1 MENSIS
7 YNYIQ
12 VGKEIWYKNKQDS
25 PTDMPYLLSK
35 VKSKNN
41 SNQICILTNGESVQ
55 YSNTLPYYNNS
66 NINVDDL
73 SGLEEINE
81 MDILNNLLNRFS
93 SKIYFTNIGDILLF
107 LNPYANKEQI
117 YSEEILSLYNKK
129 NFEIKNTLYIESHT
143 YKNMYNI
150 IKRLKYGKDNR
161 QTVIVQGENC
171 TGKSEIINQSIR
183 YVLSYFRNKNSSKK
197 KDGSNNSND
206 NNEDYIVFEN
216 DPYDNNNENNI
227 KNIGEDEKIDEN
239 IYIFNSDDSR
249 SNDGGFYSIFN
260 YKLNQGV
267 YNNNIPKKIVA
278 SIIVLEAF
286 GNAKTMNNNY
296 STRIIKYIKLK
307 INQAF
312 TKITGAEIFAF
323 LFDKNRVTNIES
335 NKGNNFNIFYYLLNC
350 GNNDL
355 LQKLFLFSDNASNYY
370 YLIRDNN
377 KIDNSLYNKNKF
389 KDLKEALITLG
400 FNNGEMFSIFKILS
414 AIILLGNTEIK
425 FDDDLKLIINKKEY
439 FSNIC
444 NLLNID
450 SNEFISALINQE
462 TSLGNN
468 SYFNNNNILNHKTT
482 YNYYNGND
490 EIQRMKNNFCNELY
504 NQLFLWIVNKINNNI
519 NYSSSFDNEGEKT
532 ITFFDFCGYENDYS
546 YKYNNIVYLNSLE
559 QIFINYINELMF
571 YFYLKDYYLTN
582 LKLFQKEGVDYIA
595 DKVSN
600 EYDNKKDILNSINY
614 LFNEIKNMQYDRD
627 IKAFIS
633 DLEKDKY
640 YQGSKKKYKKVK
652 YNRMVKNP
660 TNSNYFLIHHTSEDV
675 FYNMNGFL
683 SKNNKN
689 FIPWSLLDCLLKSKN
704 PIIRNIY
711 KNNRI
716 NTISINMNNSDSN
729 QNNYYNYENIINNG
743 FVTLGDEYKVFIKDI
758 KKEIKQSQ
766 RNYIICLK
774 SNQNKKPQIFN
785 PNYIFNQLK
794 YFNLLFCI
802 KQLEQNFYPILYSFI
817 DFYNKFK
824 ITQEGNIVNEFEET
838 VRYNVDSNSTS
849 INDLYK
855 KECLNIIND
864 LISYNNKNNK
874 GNIIMINDDLI
885 LFGKN
890 KILMKEKLYN
900 VLDQE
905 KNRRI
910 DYKTKA
916 TNIII
921 LGINYIKNR
930 RYFIELKN
938 KIINEKVSKIQAM
951 LKGFIEKNKMQK
963 YNGLMF
969 ILQNSLRVLYAKKKF
984 NDLEKNRNII
994 LINLEIY
1001 LNKIIKRR
1009 MKNNIPPESPNRK
1022 EKILDKVE
1030 NYAYFSNY
1038 LQNNPNMVKSNGENG
1053 DNNNLSDI
1061 TNLTNNQL
1069 ENNKNASNNNL
1080 NNDTKKENEN
1090 LSNQNESNII
1100 NDKDN
1105 TNKEN
1110 ASKKEEDKKL
1120 KSNEDKDKKKS
1131 SKKDKRL
1138 TIFNVNSAQDFLK
1151 GMNKMND
1158 LNKKLNL
1165 NKNKDSNKTN
1175 AVHTMK
1181 IFTQL
1186 NILKKESKPLNIEQ
1200 IKNKTAV
1207 KVLQE
1212 NCLLHKIKKK
1222 KKGIK
1227 TIFNHSY
1234 SILVSRYY
1242 TTMKKEV
1249 RIIQKYVKLYKKRQD
1264 ILNNAISK
1272 KMNNI
1277 SNSINET
1284 ENKINK
1290 ILFPYRKTNMNMSM
1304 NLNKESNNINNN
1316 DKNNSSNINN
1326 KNNSS
1331 NNKSTN
1337 VKDNKSLLSTF
1348 EKYKNYKKRK
1358 QIYNNSSKSNFSI
1371 YSIDKNNKNKIGNMK
1386 SMSTKIHDKK
1396 NNSLNQLK
1404 EEEKDMNYF
1413 SNSEK
1418 KDEYNEAPKLIK
1430 NIPNLSYNNKYKDTL
1445 LTSTVNNQTNEYEQ
1459 KYYDNKLYFL
1469 SKIIDIDILTD
1480 ISYNEEIDE
1489 TFWVKEYKKIYEY
1502 NLNNKTPIQQIYLS
1516 DTHTLLINNKGNI
1529 FFFGFNDKGQ
1539 CGQNIENNIS
1549 TENENKNKNLNY
1561 NYFTSDMALSFF
1573 KYYSSIYGNVKEA
1586 ILGDGYTL
1594 ILNDKDKT
1602 YTFGDYFQFN
1612 IQNNPFNNVIS
1623 NSIINNNRN
1632 LINIKSIN
1640 GKGNINIYL
1649 TKNNDL
1655 YFNLTSNK
1663 KFLISNSSESNNN
1676 STNFYSQN
1684 IPIQLFIDKR
1694 IKISSIS
1701 CGYNFYIILSKQG
1714 KVYGGGSN
1722 DHGELCSKDNINPR
1736 FTPEEIVEVSK
1747 LKEKVIQVS
1756 CGFKHAIILTSN
1768 NNVYGWG
1775 NNSFGQLFSGQVCR
1789 KSEIIKL
1796 NNISKKKII
1805 QICAGFRS
1813 SFILNDINEIY
1824 YFGVLNRNKKNLT
1837 GEPEQVFIEEKNN
1850 EYGNKNDFIP
1860 VKINSRW
1867 NKQISLLNVTFAD
1880 IRNFS
1885 FKAEYSKNKMGNEK
1899 LKDILTVL
1907 SSKWLVDSIKVPYI
1921 QEISQYFN
1929 KNYMD
1934 KPDKTAKVRYY

>member
-12 VGKEIWYKNKQDS
+12 VGKEIWYKNRQDS

-41 SNQICILTNGESVQ
+41 SKQICILANGESVQ
-55 YSNTLPYYNNS
+55 YSNTLPYFNNS

-150 IKRLKYGKDNR
+150 LKRLKHGKANR
-161 QTVIVQGENC
+161 QTVLIQGENC

-183 YVLSYFRNKNSSKK
+183 YVLSYFRNKNISKEK
-197 KDGSNNSND
+197 NGRNNNDINDD
-206 NNEDYIVFEN
+206 NNDDYIVFEN
-216 DPYDNNNENNI
+216 NPEDNIENNNNN
-227 KNIGEDEKIDEN
+227 GEDEKIDEDV
-239 IYIFNSDDSR
+239 YIFNSDDSGT

-267 YNNNIPKKIVA
+267 YNNNIPKKIIA

-286 GNAKTMNNNY
+286 GNAKTINNNN

-323 LFDKNRVTNIES
+323 LFDKNRVTNIEA

-355 LQKLFLFSDNASNYY
+355 LQKLFLFSDNISNYY

-377 KIDNSLYNKNKF
+377 NIDNSLYNKNQF
-389 KDLKEALITLG
+389 KVLKEALITLG

-425 FDDDLKLIINKKEY
+425 IDDDLKLIVKKEEY
-439 FSNIC
+439 FLNIC

-462 TSLGNN
+462 ASLGNN
-468 SYFNNNNILNHKTT
+468 YNYNNNNYLYHKST

-504 NQLFLWIVNKINNNI
+504 NQLFLWVVNKINNNI
-519 NYSSSFDNEGEKT
+519 NYSSSFDNEGEKS
-532 ITFFDFCGYENDYS
+532 ITFFDFCGYENYYS
-546 YKYNNIVYLNSLE
+546 YKYNNIIYLNSLE

-582 LKLFQKEGVDYIA
+582 LKFFQKEGVDYIA

-614 LFNEIKNMQYDRD
+614 LFNEIKNMQNDRD
-627 IKAFIS
+627 IKTFIS
-633 DLEKDKY
+633 NLEKDKY

-652 YNRMVKNP
+652 YNRMIKNSS
-660 TNSNYFLIHHTSEDV
+660 NSNYFLIHHTSEDV

-683 SKNNKN
+683 YKNNTN

-716 NTISINMNNSDSN
+716 NTISINVNNSENKSN

-743 FVTLGDEYKVFIKDI
+743 FVTLGDEYKCFIKD
-758 KKEIKQSQ
+758 
-766 RNYIICLK
+766 
-774 SNQNKKPQIFN
+774 QIFN

-794 YFNLLFCI
+794 YFNLLFSI
-802 KQLEQNFYPILYSFI
+802 KQLEQNFYPILYSFM

-824 ITQEGNIVNEFEET
+824 ITQEGNIVNEFEDT
-838 VRYNVDSNSTS
+838 VRYNIDSNSTS

-864 LISYNNKNNK
+864 LINYNNKNNK
-874 GNIIMINDDLI
+874 DNIIIINDDLI

-890 KILMKEKLYN
+890 KILMKEKLFN
-900 VLDQE
+900 VLEQE

-910 DYKTKA
+910 DNKTKA
-916 TNIII
+916 TKIII

-938 KIINEKVSKIQAM
+938 KIINEKISKIQA
-951 LKGFIEKNKMQK
+951 LVKGFTEKNKMEK

-969 ILQNSLRVLYAKKKF
+969 ILQNSLRVLSAKKKF
-984 NDLEKNRNII
+984 NDLERNRNII
-994 LINLEIY
+994 LVNLEIY
-1001 LNKIIKRR
+1001 INKILKRN
-1009 MKNNIPPESPNRK
+1009 MKNSLQPESPNRK
-1022 EKILDKVE
+1022 EKILDRVE
-1030 NYAYFSNY
+1030 NYTCISNY
-1038 LQNNPNMVKSNGENG
+1038 LENSPDRLKNTVGNG
-1053 DNNNLSDI
+1053 DNNNMSNI
-1061 TNLTNNQL
+1061 INLTNNL
-1069 ENNKNASNNNL
+1069 IDNNKIASNNNL
-1080 NNDTKKENEN
+1080 
-1090 LSNQNESNII
+1090 
-1100 NDKDN
+1100 
-1105 TNKEN
+1105 EN
-1110 ASKKEEDKKL
+1110 ASKIENEGNQNDNNNINDKENINKDSQKESVSKQEEDKKL
-1120 KSNEDKDKKKS
+1120 KSKEEKDKKKS

-1138 TIFNVNSAQDFLK
+1138 TIFNANNNSAQDFLK
-1151 GMNKMND
+1151 GMNKMNE

-1165 NKNKDSNKTN
+1165 NTKKSNNNSNT
-1175 AVHTMK
+1175 VHTMK
-1181 IFTQL
+1181 IFTKL
-1186 NILKKESKPLNIEQ
+1186 NILKREPKPLNIEQ
-1200 IKNKTAV
+1200 IKNKVAI

-1212 NCLLHKIKKK
+1212 NCLLYKINKK

-1242 TTMKKEV
+1242 STMKKEV
-1249 RIIQKYVKLYKKRQD
+1249 RIIQKYFKLYKERQD

-1272 KMNNI
+1272 KMSNI
-1277 SNSINET
+1277 SNTTKET
-1284 ENKINK
+1284 DNKINK
-1290 ILFPYRKTNMNMSM
+1290 ILFPYRKMNI
-1304 NLNKESNNINNN
+1304 NRNINKDSNNINNN
-1316 DKNNSSNINN
+1316 DKNNSSN
-1326 KNNSS
+1326 
-1331 NNKSTN
+1331 NKSTN
-1337 VKDNKSLLSTF
+1337 IKDNKSLLSTF

-1358 QIYNNSSKSNFSI
+1358 QLYNISSQGNLSMNSF
-1371 YSIDKNNKNKIGNMK
+1371 DKNNKNKIGNMK
-1386 SMSTKIHDKK
+1386 SMSTKIQDK
-1396 NNSLNQLK
+1396 NNNNLSQLK

-1418 KDEYNEAPKLIK
+1418 EYNEEPKLIK
-1430 NIPNLSYNNKYKDTL
+1430 SIPNLSYNNKYKDNL
-1445 LTSTVNNQTNEYEQ
+1445 LSTTANNQTNDYEP
-1459 KYYDNKLYFL
+1459 KNYDNKLYFL
-1469 SKIIDIDILTD
+1469 SKIIDIDILSD
-1480 ISYNEEIDE
+1480 ISFNEEIDE

-1549 TENENKNKNLNY
+1549 TENENKNKNLNF
-1561 NYFTSDMALSFF
+1561 NYFSSDMALSFF
-1573 KYYSSIYGNVKEA
+1573 KYYSTIYGNVKEA

-1594 ILNDKDKT
+1594 ILNDRGKA
-1602 YTFGDYFQFN
+1602 YTFGDYFQLN
-1612 IQNNPFNNVIS
+1612 IQNNSVNNVIS
-1623 NSIINNNRN
+1623 NSIINNNKN

-1663 KFLISNSSESNNN
+1663 KFIINKYSH
-1676 STNFYSQN
+1676 TN
-1684 IPIQLFIDKR
+1684 
-1694 IKISSIS
+1694 
-1701 CGYNFYIILSKQG
+1701 
-1714 KVYGGGSN
+1714 
-1722 DHGELCSKDNINPR
+1722 
-1736 FTPEEIVEVSK
+1736 
-1747 LKEKVIQVS
+1747 
-1756 CGFKHAIILTSN
+1756 
-1768 NNVYGWG
+1768 
-1775 NNSFGQLFSGQVCR
+1775 
-1789 KSEIIKL
+1789 
-1796 NNISKKKII
+1796 
-1805 QICAGFRS
+1805 
-1813 SFILNDINEIY
+1813 IY
-1824 YFGVLNRNKKNLT
+1824 R
-1837 GEPEQVFIEEKNN
+1837 
-1850 EYGNKNDFIP
+1850 
-1860 VKINSRW
+1860 
-1867 NKQISLLNVTFAD
+1867 
-1880 IRNFS
+1880 
-1885 FKAEYSKNKMGNEK
+1885 
-1899 LKDILTVL
+1899 
-1907 SSKWLVDSIKVPYI
+1907 
-1921 QEISQYFN
+1921 
-1929 KNYMD
+1929 
-1934 KPDKTAKVRYY
+1934 

>member
-55 YSNTLPYYNNS
+55 YSNTLPYFNNS

-73 SGLEEINE
+73 SGLDEINE

-129 NFEIKNTLYIESHT
+129 NFEVKNTLYIESHT

-150 IKRLKYGKDNR
+150 IKKLKHGKDNR
-161 QTVIVQGENC
+161 QTVLIQGENC

-206 NNEDYIVFEN
+206 YNEDYIVFEN
-216 DPYDNNNENNI
+216 NFNDNNNENYN
-227 KNIGEDEKIDEN
+227 NYGEEEKIDEN
-239 IYIFNSDDSR
+239 VYIFNSDDSR
-249 SNDGGFYSIFN
+249 SNEGGFYSIFN
-260 YKLNQGV
+260 YKINQGV
-267 YNNNIPKKIVA
+267 YNSNIPKKIIS

-286 GNAKTMNNNY
+286 GNAKTMNNNN

-323 LFDKNRVTNIES
+323 LFDKNRVTNIEA
-335 NKGNNFNIFYYLLNC
+335 NKGNNFNIFYYLVNC

-355 LQKLFLFSDNASNYY
+355 LQKLFLFSDNISNYY

-377 KIDNSLYNKNKF
+377 SIDNSLYNKNQF
-389 KDLKEALITLG
+389 KVLKEALITLG
-400 FNNGEMFSIFKILS
+400 FNNGEMFSIFKIIS

-425 FDDDLKLIINKKEY
+425 FDDDLKLIINKKENFY
-439 FSNIC
+439 NIC

-462 TSLGNN
+462 ASLGNN
-468 SYFNNNNILNHKTT
+468 LYYNNNNILNHKNT

-546 YKYNNIVYLNSLE
+546 YKYNNIIYLNSLE

-582 LKLFQKEGVDYIA
+582 LKFFQKEGVDYIA

-614 LFNEIKNMQYDRD
+614 LFNEIKNMQNDRD
-627 IKAFIS
+627 IKTFIS
-633 DLEKDKY
+633 NLEKDKY

-652 YNRMVKNP
+652 YNRMVKNSS
-660 TNSNYFLIHHTSEDV
+660 NSNYFLIHHTSEDV

-683 SKNNKN
+683 NKNNNN

-716 NTISINMNNSDSN
+716 NTISINVNNSENKSN

-743 FVTLGDEYKVFIKDI
+743 FVTLGDEYKCFIKDI

-766 RNYIICLK
+766 RSYIICLK

-794 YFNLLFCI
+794 YFNLLFSI

-838 VRYNVDSNSTS
+838 VRYNVDSNSAS

-864 LISYNNKNNK
+864 LINYNNKNNK
-874 GNIIMINDDLI
+874 DNIIIVNDDLI

-900 VLDQE
+900 VLEQE

-916 TNIII
+916 TSIII

-938 KIINEKVSKIQAM
+938 KIIDEKVSRIQA
-951 LKGFIEKNKMQK
+951 LVKGFTEKSKMEK

-969 ILQNSLRVLYAKKKF
+969 ILQNSLRVLSAKKKF
-984 NDLEKNRNII
+984 SDLEKNRNII

-1001 LNKIIKRR
+1001 LNKIIKRNL
-1009 MKNNIPPESPNRK
+1009 KNSMPPESPNRK

-1030 NYAYFSNY
+1030 DYTCFSNY
-1038 LQNNPNMVKSNGENG
+1038 LEKSPEKVKNNSGIG
-1053 DNNNLSDI
+1053 DNNNISNVTD
-1061 TNLTNNQL
+1061 LTNNQFD
-1069 ENNKNASNNNL
+1069 NNKIASNNNL
-1080 NNDTKKENEN
+1080 DNTTKIENGNEG
-1090 LSNQNESNII
+1090 NQNDNN

-1105 TNKEN
+1105 INKDTNKEN
-1110 ASKKEEDKKL
+1110 ASKLEEDKKL
-1120 KSNEDKDKKKS
+1120 KSNEVKDKKKS
-1131 SKKDKRL
+1131 AKKEKRL
-1138 TIFNVNSAQDFLK
+1138 TIFNANSAQDFLK

-1165 NKNKDSNKTN
+1165 NKNKNKINNKTN

-1181 IFTQL
+1181 IFTKL
-1186 NILKKESKPLNIEQ
+1186 NILKKEPKILNIEQ
-1200 IKNKTAV
+1200 IKNKSAV

-1212 NCLLHKIKKK
+1212 NCLLYKIKKK

-1242 TTMKKEV
+1242 TTLKKEV
-1249 RIIQKYVKLYKKRQD
+1249 RIIQKYIKLYLKRKD

-1272 KMNNI
+1272 KMSNI

-1284 ENKINK
+1284 DNKINK
-1290 ILFPYRKTNMNMSM
+1290 ILFPYRKANMNMNLSM
-1304 NLNKESNNINNN
+1304 NLNKESNNIINN
-1316 DKNNSSNINN
+1316 DKNNI
-1326 KNNSS
+1326 S
-1331 NNKSTN
+1331 NNKSKN

-1358 QIYNNSSKSNFSI
+1358 QLYNYNSSKSNLSM
-1371 YSIDKNNKNKIGNMK
+1371 YSNDKNKNNKIGNMK
-1386 SMSTKIHDKK
+1386 SMSTKINDKK
-1396 NNSLNQLK
+1396 NNNLNQLK
-1404 EEEKDMNYF
+1404 EEEKDINYF

-1418 KDEYNEAPKLIK
+1418 KDDYNEAPKLIK
-1430 NIPNLSYNNKYKDTL
+1430 NIPNLSYNNKFKDTL
-1445 LTSTVNNQTNEYEQ
+1445 LTSIVNNQANDYEQ

-1469 SKIIDIDILTD
+1469 SKIIDIDLLSD

-1516 DTHTLLINNKGNI
+1516 DTHTLLINNKGNL

-1561 NYFTSDMALSFF
+1561 NY
-1573 KYYSSIYGNVKEA
+1573 YSNIYGNVKEA

-1594 ILNDKDKT
+1594 ILNDKGKT

-1612 IQNNPFNNVIS
+1612 IQNNSANNVIS
-1623 NSIINNNRN
+1623 NSIINNNKN

-1663 KFLISNSSESNNN
+1663 KFLINNSSANNN
-1676 STNFYSQN
+1676 NNTNFYSQN
-1684 IPIQLFIDKR
+1684 IPIQIFIDKR
-1694 IKISSIS
+1694 IKIASIS
-1701 CGYNFYIILSKQG
+1701 CGYNFYILLSKQG

-1736 FTPEEIVEVSK
+1736 FTPEEIFEVSR

-1775 NNSFGQLFSGQVCR
+1775 NNSFSQLFSGQVCR
-1789 KSEIIKL
+1789 KSEIVKL
-1796 NNISKKKII
+1796 NNESKKKII

-1885 FKAEYSKNKMGNEK
+1885 FKAEYSKNKIGNEK

-1907 SSKWLVDSIKVPYI
+1907 SSKWLSNSIKVPYI

-1929 KNYMD
+1929 NNYMD
-1934 KPDKTAKVRYY
+1934 KPDKTSKVHYY

>member
-55 YSNTLPYYNNS
+55 YSNTLPYFNNS

-73 SGLEEINE
+73 SGLDEINE

-129 NFEIKNTLYIESHT
+129 NFEVKNTLYIESHT

-150 IKRLKYGKDNR
+150 IKKLKHGKDNR
-161 QTVIVQGENC
+161 QTVLIQGENC

-206 NNEDYIVFEN
+206 YNEDYIVFEN
-216 DPYDNNNENNI
+216 NFNDNNNENYN
-227 KNIGEDEKIDEN
+227 NYGEEEKIDEN
-239 IYIFNSDDSR
+239 VYIFNSDDSR
-249 SNDGGFYSIFN
+249 SNEGGFYSIFN
-260 YKLNQGV
+260 YKINQGV
-267 YNNNIPKKIVA
+267 YNSNIPKKIIS

-286 GNAKTMNNNY
+286 GNAKTMNNNN

-323 LFDKNRVTNIES
+323 LFDKNRVTNIEA
-335 NKGNNFNIFYYLLNC
+335 NKGNNFNIFYYLVNC

-355 LQKLFLFSDNASNYY
+355 LQKLFLFSDNISNYY

-389 KDLKEALITLG
+389 KELKEALVTLG
-400 FNNGEMFSIFKILS
+400 FNNGEMFSIFKIIS

-425 FDDDLKLIINKKEY
+425 FDDDLKLIINKKENFY
-439 FSNIC
+439 NIC

-462 TSLGNN
+462 ASLGNN
-468 SYFNNNNILNHKTT
+468 LYYNNNNILNHKNT

-546 YKYNNIVYLNSLE
+546 YKYNNIIYLNSLE

-582 LKLFQKEGVDYIA
+582 LKFFQKEGVDYIA

-614 LFNEIKNMQYDRD
+614 LFNEIKNMQNDRD
-627 IKAFIS
+627 IKTFIS
-633 DLEKDKY
+633 NLEKDKY

-652 YNRMVKNP
+652 YNRMVKNSS
-660 TNSNYFLIHHTSEDV
+660 NSNYFLIHHTSEDV

-683 SKNNKN
+683 NKNNNN

-716 NTISINMNNSDSN
+716 NTISINVNNSEYKSN

-743 FVTLGDEYKVFIKDI
+743 FVTLGDEYKCFIKDI

-766 RNYIICLK
+766 RSYIICLK

-794 YFNLLFCI
+794 YFNLLFSI

-838 VRYNVDSNSTS
+838 VRYNVDSNSAS

-864 LISYNNKNNK
+864 LINYNNKNNK
-874 GNIIMINDDLI
+874 DNIIIVNDDLI

-900 VLDQE
+900 VLEQE

-916 TNIII
+916 TSIII

-938 KIINEKVSKIQAM
+938 KIIDEKVSRIQA
-951 LKGFIEKNKMQK
+951 LVKGFTEKNKMEK

-969 ILQNSLRVLYAKKKF
+969 ILQNSLRVLSAKKKF
-984 NDLEKNRNII
+984 SDLEKNRNII

-1001 LNKIIKRR
+1001 LNKIIKRNL
-1009 MKNNIPPESPNRK
+1009 KNSMPPESPNRK

-1030 NYAYFSNY
+1030 DYTCFSNY
-1038 LQNNPNMVKSNGENG
+1038 LEKSPEKVKNNSGIG
-1053 DNNNLSDI
+1053 DNNNISNVTD
-1061 TNLTNNQL
+1061 LTNNQFD
-1069 ENNKNASNNNL
+1069 NNKIASNNNL
-1080 NNDTKKENEN
+1080 DNTTKIENGNEG
-1090 LSNQNESNII
+1090 NQNDNN

-1105 TNKEN
+1105 INKDTNKEN
-1110 ASKKEEDKKL
+1110 ASKLEEDKKL
-1120 KSNEDKDKKKS
+1120 KSNEVKDKKKS
-1131 SKKDKRL
+1131 AKKEKRL
-1138 TIFNVNSAQDFLK
+1138 TIFNANSAQDFLK

-1165 NKNKDSNKTN
+1165 NKNKNKSNNKTN

-1181 IFTQL
+1181 IFTKL
-1186 NILKKESKPLNIEQ
+1186 NILKKEPKILNIEQ
-1200 IKNKTAV
+1200 IKNKSAV

-1212 NCLLHKIKKK
+1212 NCLLYKIKKK

-1242 TTMKKEV
+1242 TTLKKEV
-1249 RIIQKYVKLYKKRQD
+1249 RIIQKYIKLYLKRKD

-1272 KMNNI
+1272 KMSNI

-1284 ENKINK
+1284 DNKINK
-1290 ILFPYRKTNMNMSM
+1290 ILFPYRKANMNMNLSM
-1304 NLNKESNNINNN
+1304 NLNKESNNIINN
-1316 DKNNSSNINN
+1316 DKNNSSN
-1326 KNNSS
+1326 
-1331 NNKSTN
+1331 NKSKN

-1358 QIYNNSSKSNFSI
+1358 QLYNYNSSKSNLSM
-1371 YSIDKNNKNKIGNMK
+1371 YSNDKNKNNKIGNMK
-1386 SMSTKIHDKK
+1386 SMSTKINDKK
-1396 NNSLNQLK
+1396 NSNLNQLK

-1418 KDEYNEAPKLIK
+1418 KDDYNEAPKLIK
-1430 NIPNLSYNNKYKDTL
+1430 NIPNLSYYNKYKDTL
-1445 LTSTVNNQTNEYEQ
+1445 LTSIVNNQANDYEQ

-1469 SKIIDIDILTD
+1469 SKIIDIDL
-1480 ISYNEEIDE
+1480 
-1489 TFWVKEYKKIYEY
+1489 
-1502 NLNNKTPIQQIYLS
+1502 
-1516 DTHTLLINNKGNI
+1516 
-1529 FFFGFNDKGQ
+1529 
-1539 CGQNIENNIS
+1539 
-1549 TENENKNKNLNY
+1549 
-1561 NYFTSDMALSFF
+1561 
-1573 KYYSSIYGNVKEA
+1573 
-1586 ILGDGYTL
+1586 
-1594 ILNDKDKT
+1594 
-1602 YTFGDYFQFN
+1602 
-1612 IQNNPFNNVIS
+1612 
-1623 NSIINNNRN
+1623 
-1632 LINIKSIN
+1632 
-1640 GKGNINIYL
+1640 
-1649 TKNNDL
+1649 
-1655 YFNLTSNK
+1655 
-1663 KFLISNSSESNNN
+1663 
-1676 STNFYSQN
+1676 
-1684 IPIQLFIDKR
+1684 
-1694 IKISSIS
+1694 
-1701 CGYNFYIILSKQG
+1701 
-1714 KVYGGGSN
+1714 
-1722 DHGELCSKDNINPR
+1722 
-1736 FTPEEIVEVSK
+1736 
-1747 LKEKVIQVS
+1747 
-1756 CGFKHAIILTSN
+1756 
-1768 NNVYGWG
+1768 
-1775 NNSFGQLFSGQVCR
+1775 
-1789 KSEIIKL
+1789 
-1796 NNISKKKII
+1796 
-1805 QICAGFRS
+1805 
-1813 SFILNDINEIY
+1813 LNDIMKKLMKL
-1824 YFGVLNRNKKNLT
+1824 FG
-1837 GEPEQVFIEEKNN
+1837 
-1850 EYGNKNDFIP
+1850 
-1860 VKINSRW
+1860 
-1867 NKQISLLNVTFAD
+1867 
-1880 IRNFS
+1880 
-1885 FKAEYSKNKMGNEK
+1885 
-1899 LKDILTVL
+1899 
-1907 SSKWLVDSIKVPYI
+1907 
-1921 QEISQYFN
+1921 
-1929 KNYMD
+1929 
-1934 KPDKTAKVRYY
+1934 

>member
-55 YSNTLPYYNNS
+55 YSNTLPYFNNS

-73 SGLEEINE
+73 SGLDEINE

-129 NFEIKNTLYIESHT
+129 NFEVKNTLYIESHT

-150 IKRLKYGKDNR
+150 IKKLKHGKENR
-161 QTVIVQGENC
+161 QTVLIQGENC

-206 NNEDYIVFEN
+206 YNEDYIVFEN
-216 DPYDNNNENNI
+216 NFNDNNNENYN
-227 KNIGEDEKIDEN
+227 NYGEEEKIDEN
-239 IYIFNSDDSR
+239 VYIFNSDDSR
-249 SNDGGFYSIFN
+249 SNEGGFYSIFN
-260 YKLNQGV
+260 YKINQGV
-267 YNNNIPKKIVA
+267 YNSNIPKKIIS

-286 GNAKTMNNNY
+286 GNAKTMNNNN

-323 LFDKNRVTNIES
+323 LFDKNRVTNIEA
-335 NKGNNFNIFYYLLNC
+335 NKGNNFNIFYYLVNC

-355 LQKLFLFSDNASNYY
+355 LQKLFLFSDNISNYY

-389 KDLKEALITLG
+389 KELKEALVTLG
-400 FNNGEMFSIFKILS
+400 FNNGEMFSIFKIIS

-425 FDDDLKLIINKKEY
+425 FDDDLKLIINKKENFY
-439 FSNIC
+439 NIC

-462 TSLGNN
+462 ASLGNN
-468 SYFNNNNILNHKTT
+468 LYYNNNNILNHKNT

-546 YKYNNIVYLNSLE
+546 YKYNNIIYLNSLE

-582 LKLFQKEGVDYIA
+582 LKFFQKEGVDYIA

-614 LFNEIKNMQYDRD
+614 LFNEIKNMQNDRD
-627 IKAFIS
+627 IKTFIS
-633 DLEKDKY
+633 NLEKDKY

-652 YNRMVKNP
+652 YNRMVKNSS
-660 TNSNYFLIHHTSEDV
+660 NSNYFLIHHTSEDV

-683 SKNNKN
+683 NKNNNN

-716 NTISINMNNSDSN
+716 NTISINVNNSENKSN

-743 FVTLGDEYKVFIKDI
+743 FVTLGDEYKCFIKDI

-766 RNYIICLK
+766 RSYIICLK

-794 YFNLLFCI
+794 YFNLLFSI

-838 VRYNVDSNSTS
+838 VRYNVDSNSAS

-864 LISYNNKNNK
+864 LINYNNKNNK
-874 GNIIMINDDLI
+874 DNIIIVNDDLI

-900 VLDQE
+900 VLEQE

-916 TNIII
+916 TSIII

-938 KIINEKVSKIQAM
+938 KIIDEKVSRIQA
-951 LKGFIEKNKMQK
+951 LVKGFTEKNKMEK

-969 ILQNSLRVLYAKKKF
+969 ILQNSLRVLSAKKKF
-984 NDLEKNRNII
+984 SDLEKNRNII

-1001 LNKIIKRR
+1001 LNKIIKRNL
-1009 MKNNIPPESPNRK
+1009 KNSMPPESPNRK

-1030 NYAYFSNY
+1030 DYTCFSNY
-1038 LQNNPNMVKSNGENG
+1038 LEKSPEKVKNNSGIG
-1053 DNNNLSDI
+1053 DNNNISNVTD
-1061 TNLTNNQL
+1061 LTNNQFD
-1069 ENNKNASNNNL
+1069 NNKIASNNNL
-1080 NNDTKKENEN
+1080 DNTTKIENGNEG
-1090 LSNQNESNII
+1090 NQNDNN

-1105 TNKEN
+1105 INKDTNKEN
-1110 ASKKEEDKKL
+1110 ASKLEEDKKL
-1120 KSNEDKDKKKS
+1120 KSNEVKDKKKS
-1131 SKKDKRL
+1131 AKKEKRL
-1138 TIFNVNSAQDFLK
+1138 TIFNANSAQDFLK

-1165 NKNKDSNKTN
+1165 NKNKNKSNNKTN

-1181 IFTQL
+1181 IFTKL
-1186 NILKKESKPLNIEQ
+1186 NILKKEPKILNIEQ
-1200 IKNKTAV
+1200 IKNKSAV

-1212 NCLLHKIKKK
+1212 NCLLYKIKKK

-1242 TTMKKEV
+1242 TTLKKEV
-1249 RIIQKYVKLYKKRQD
+1249 RIIQKYIKLYLKRKD

-1272 KMNNI
+1272 KMSNI

-1284 ENKINK
+1284 DNKINK
-1290 ILFPYRKTNMNMSM
+1290 ILFPYRKANMNMNLSM
-1304 NLNKESNNINNN
+1304 NLNKESNNIINN
-1316 DKNNSSNINN
+1316 DKNNSSN
-1326 KNNSS
+1326 
-1331 NNKSTN
+1331 NKSKN

-1358 QIYNNSSKSNFSI
+1358 QLYNYNSSKSNLSM
-1371 YSIDKNNKNKIGNMK
+1371 YSNDKNKNNKIGNMK
-1386 SMSTKIHDKK
+1386 SMSTKINDKK
-1396 NNSLNQLK
+1396 NSNLSQLK
-1404 EEEKDMNYF
+1404 EEEN
-1413 SNSEK
+1413 
-1418 KDEYNEAPKLIK
+1418 
-1430 NIPNLSYNNKYKDTL
+1430 T
-1445 LTSTVNNQTNEYEQ
+1445 
-1459 KYYDNKLYFL
+1459 
-1469 SKIIDIDILTD
+1469 
-1480 ISYNEEIDE
+1480 
-1489 TFWVKEYKKIYEY
+1489 
-1502 NLNNKTPIQQIYLS
+1502 
-1516 DTHTLLINNKGNI
+1516 
-1529 FFFGFNDKGQ
+1529 
-1539 CGQNIENNIS
+1539 
-1549 TENENKNKNLNY
+1549 
-1561 NYFTSDMALSFF
+1561 
-1573 KYYSSIYGNVKEA
+1573 
-1586 ILGDGYTL
+1586 
-1594 ILNDKDKT
+1594 
-1602 YTFGDYFQFN
+1602 
-1612 IQNNPFNNVIS
+1612 
-1623 NSIINNNRN
+1623 
-1632 LINIKSIN
+1632 
-1640 GKGNINIYL
+1640 
-1649 TKNNDL
+1649 
-1655 YFNLTSNK
+1655 
-1663 KFLISNSSESNNN
+1663 
-1676 STNFYSQN
+1676 
-1684 IPIQLFIDKR
+1684 
-1694 IKISSIS
+1694 
-1701 CGYNFYIILSKQG
+1701 
-1714 KVYGGGSN
+1714 
-1722 DHGELCSKDNINPR
+1722 
-1736 FTPEEIVEVSK
+1736 
-1747 LKEKVIQVS
+1747 
-1756 CGFKHAIILTSN
+1756 
-1768 NNVYGWG
+1768 
-1775 NNSFGQLFSGQVCR
+1775 
-1789 KSEIIKL
+1789 
-1796 NNISKKKII
+1796 
-1805 QICAGFRS
+1805 
-1813 SFILNDINEIY
+1813 
-1824 YFGVLNRNKKNLT
+1824 
-1837 GEPEQVFIEEKNN
+1837 
-1850 EYGNKNDFIP
+1850 
-1860 VKINSRW
+1860 
-1867 NKQISLLNVTFAD
+1867 
-1880 IRNFS
+1880 
-1885 FKAEYSKNKMGNEK
+1885 
-1899 LKDILTVL
+1899 
-1907 SSKWLVDSIKVPYI
+1907 
-1921 QEISQYFN
+1921 
-1929 KNYMD
+1929 
-1934 KPDKTAKVRYY
+1934 